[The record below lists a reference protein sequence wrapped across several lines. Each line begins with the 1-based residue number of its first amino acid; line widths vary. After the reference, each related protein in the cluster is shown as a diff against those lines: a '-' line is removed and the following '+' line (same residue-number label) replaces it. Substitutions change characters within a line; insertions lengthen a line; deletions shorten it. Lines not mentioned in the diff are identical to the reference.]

1 VEQLTAYSS
10 SQSFF
15 TIPYL
20 MFYAIL
26 CDCDLHDAI
35 DDAQTSVNVYV
46 KVKFNQDDQI

>member
-1 VEQLTAYSS
+1 
-10 SQSFF
+10 
-15 TIPYL
+15 

-26 CDCDLHDAI
+26 CDYHGAI